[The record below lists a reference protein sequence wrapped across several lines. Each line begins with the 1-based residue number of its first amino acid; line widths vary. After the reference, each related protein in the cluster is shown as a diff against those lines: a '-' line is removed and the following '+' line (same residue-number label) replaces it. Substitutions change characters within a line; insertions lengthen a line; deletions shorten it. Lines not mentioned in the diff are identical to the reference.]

1 MSEVNAPVW
10 VFDPVMSFTKI
21 KAERPSLEAW
31 HKNVII
37 TKNLREKLPYVYD
50 MMEKS
55 SLMVPGGVT
64 MTVPVVRIGLQIG
77 TIVIDEI
84 NALVVDGG
92 YYDVVLGSEIFDH
105 VFRVGQEEKTTGGVA
120 RSQLKERKT
129 TRPCHS
135 KSIRLNHLLRLEIS
149 IIFLDH

>member
-1 MSEVNAPVW
+1 
-10 VFDPVMSFTKI
+10 
-21 KAERPSLEAW
+21 
-31 HKNVII
+31 
-37 TKNLREKLPYVYD
+37 

-120 RSQLKERKT
+120 VSQLKERKT